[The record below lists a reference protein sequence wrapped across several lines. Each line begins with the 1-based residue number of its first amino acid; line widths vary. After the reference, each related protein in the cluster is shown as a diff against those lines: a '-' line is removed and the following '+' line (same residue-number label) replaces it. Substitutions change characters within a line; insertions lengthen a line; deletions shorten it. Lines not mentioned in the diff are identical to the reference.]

1 MLSMLRFPRVRVRP
15 RMGKKLLIA
24 PILVVSFL
32 FLYAWH
38 LGTLVPG
45 LSKNEDAAR
54 IASGSL
60 HNIVNNPFYA
70 PHKAIQYFFQLL
82 DYHGAFW
89 MRSASVFFVLI
100 FLLSL
105 YFLLRLWFGRFI
117 AGAGTL
123 LFANTP
129 WVIILSRS
137 ATPDIM
143 LLSPIFLIFTY
154 VFLSRTTTKVVLAW
168 SLFIFALALSLYT
181 PGMIWFI
188 LIILIFGN
196 KRIIKTILKV
206 KGLYAVIGLTILFLL
221 LLPLGYAL
229 TRHLSLF
236 KELLGWPQS
245 SFGLADTI
253 QSGIDM
259 GSSLFIKLPHDTDY
273 TIGQFAILNIAQVVL
288 ALIGFLSLWNKAR
301 RQTLSLLALL
311 IISLK
316 LATLNNNII
325 FLTLGLPSIAIL
337 DAAGL
342 RYLYKK
348 WFFVFPLNPLA
359 KAFAIILV
367 CSILLVHVLYGV
379 RYALLAWPHNVETR
393 KTYVIH

>member
-1 MLSMLRFPRVRVRP
+1 MGNEMLAIPI
-15 RMGKKLLIA
+15 LIA
-24 PILVVSFL
+24 SF
-32 FLYAWH
+32 FVLYVWR

-45 LSKNEDAAR
+45 LSKNEDTAR

-60 HNIVNNPFYA
+60 HNILNNPFYA

-89 MRSASVFFVLI
+89 MRSASVFFILI
-100 FLLSL
+100 FLASL
-105 YFLLRLWFGRFI
+105 YFLLRLWFGSFV
-117 AGAGTL
+117 AAAGTL
-123 LFANTP
+123 LFATTP

-154 VFLSRTTTKVVLAW
+154 VFLSRTTTKVTISW
-168 SLFIFALALSLYT
+168 FLFILALALSFYT
-181 PGMIWFI
+181 PGMVWFI
-188 LIILIFGN
+188 LIAFIFGN
-196 KRIIKTILKV
+196 KRIVRTILKV
-206 KGLYAVIGLTILFLL
+206 KGVYSIAGLTVLFLL

-229 TRHLSLF
+229 SQHASLF
-236 KELLGWPQS
+236 KELLGLPQNFLS
-245 SFGLADTI
+245 LAGTI
-253 QSGIDM
+253 ESGTNAV
-259 GSSLFIKLPHDTDY
+259 SSLFIKLRQSIDY
-273 TIGQFAILNIAQVVL
+273 TVGEFALLNIAQVAL
-288 ALIGFLSLWNKAR
+288 TLIGFLSMWKRAR
-301 RQTLSLLALL
+301 RPALSLVALL
-311 IISLK
+311 VISLL

-325 FLTLGLPSIAIL
+325 FLSLGIPSIAIL

-342 RYLYKK
+342 RYLYKR
-348 WFFVFPLNPLA
+348 WFAVFPLNPLA

-367 CSILLVHVLYGV
+367 CSVLLAHVLYGV